1 MVCSWKWQLS
11 GCWPVYGVTY
21 DGCYLLEPMS
31 YGNFSG
37 GRLVWMLLHYGW
49 LEKYELLGTAL
60 GWCYGW
66 HGIFLIGWQTG
77 DSYGDATMAMTGGKE
92 MNQSRKGV

>member
-1 MVCSWKWQLS
+1 M
-11 GCWPVYGVTY
+11 
-21 DGCYLLEPMS
+21 D
-31 YGNFSG
+31 
-37 GRLVWMLLHYGW
+37 GW

-66 HGIFLIGWQTG
+66 HGIFLIGWQTD
-77 DSYGDATMAMTGGKE
+77 DSYGDAAMAMTGGKE